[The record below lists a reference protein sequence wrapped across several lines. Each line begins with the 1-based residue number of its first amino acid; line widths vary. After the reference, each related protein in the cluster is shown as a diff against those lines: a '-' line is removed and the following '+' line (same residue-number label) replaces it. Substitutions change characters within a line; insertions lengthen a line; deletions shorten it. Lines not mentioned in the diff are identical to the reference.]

1 MRLYSPKHLYLS
13 KQVRIENGKKGKKMT
28 EKILDINSIDD
39 AYDRQAIMRQLIVSA
54 PAGQEIA
61 DQCDAI
67 KELLLRKNIAYGN
80 SALNPIGV
88 FAKQDAGS
96 QIDVRIDDKL
106 NRLKNGKTYAGDD
119 DILDLVGYLVLK
131 LVYER
136 NFKHGRKNGTQA

>member
-1 MRLYSPKHLYLS
+1 MMKMENTVDLS
-13 KQVRIENGKKGKKMT
+13 S
-28 EKILDINSIDD
+28 LDD
-39 AYDRQAIMRQLIVSA
+39 AYNRPAVLAELIRQA

-61 DQCDAI
+61 AQCDAI

-88 FAKQDAGS
+88 FSKQDAGE

-106 NRLKNGKTYAGDD
+106 NRLKNGKSYPGDD

-131 LVYER
+131 LVYQK
-136 NFKHGRKNGTQA
+136 NFHKTKG